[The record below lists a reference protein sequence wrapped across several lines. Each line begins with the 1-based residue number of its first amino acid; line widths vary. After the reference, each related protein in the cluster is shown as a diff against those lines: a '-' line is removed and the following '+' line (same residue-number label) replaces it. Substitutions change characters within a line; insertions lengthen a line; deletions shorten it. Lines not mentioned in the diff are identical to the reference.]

1 MEETSIGV
9 FSILVMICPMGKA
22 PMPKMDHEG
31 IGSRLDALRTA
42 TGLEKGVFA
51 ESCGIDPSSYS
62 KIIKGEKALK
72 VEMGY
77 AVSVRWGVSM
87 DYLYRGTLEKLPPS
101 FASSIITNL
110 TGRDA

>member
-9 FSILVMICPMGKA
+9 FSILGMISSMGKA

-31 IGSRLDALRTA
+31 IGTRLDALRTA

-51 ESCGIDPSSYS
+51 ESCGIDRSSYS
-62 KIIKGEKALK
+62 KIIKGEKALR

-77 AVSVRWGVSM
+77 AVSQRWGVSM
-87 DYLYRGTLEKLPPS
+87 DYLYRGSLEKLPPN
-101 FASSIITNL
+101 FANTIITIL
-110 TGRDA
+110 TGRAA

>member
-1 MEETSIGV
+1 
-9 FSILVMICPMGKA
+9 
-22 PMPKMDHEG
+22 MDHEG
-31 IGSRLDALRTA
+31 VGSRLDALRAA
-42 TGLEKGVFA
+42 TGLEKGIFA

-72 VEMGY
+72 AEMGY

-87 DYLYRGTLEKLPPS
+87 DYLYRGSLEKLPPS
-101 FASSIITNL
+101 FASSIITAL